1 MPRDFKQEGN
11 TLPGKRQ
18 KLAASG
24 TLNPAPEKVHDS
36 LFQSH
41 TFFDPQ
47 DAIQVKYEML
57 RRVEKDG
64 RSVTQAARD
73 FGFSRRHFYDLQ
85 QQFAEHG
92 FEAFVPKQRGPK
104 GAINLPMRL
113 WTSSIRR
120 VKPPLVL
127 RPPSSV
133 AGCTSTSASRSIPE
147 ALRRPWQAKKKTRYD
162 DPTDD

>member
-92 FEAFVPKQRGPK
+92 FEAFVPKKRGPK
-104 GAINLPMRL
+104 GAHKLTDEVMDFIDQARQATPGAPASEL
-113 WTSSIRR
+113 SRR
-120 VKPPLVL
+120 VHEHFGLTVHP
-127 RPPSSV
+127 
-133 AGCTSTSASRSIPE
+133 RSIE
-147 ALRRPWQAKKKTRYD
+147 KALAGKKKD
-162 DPTDD
+162 AI